1 MGGRRHIRDARPT
14 ALLSAVVTLLAALYV
29 CLGPAD
35 THGTPSSAV
44 RAAQGAAAQHTA
56 PPASPGITLRTDV
69 EAAGPAAAAEYT
81 CPYDRSNC
89 RFIPHLSPA
98 VLTAPHPADPLGT
111 DDVGPAHLALPSHTG
126 RVPRSGASPRAPDLH
141 VLQVLRT

>member
-29 CLGPAD
+29 CLGPSD
-35 THGTPSSAV
+35 THDARSSTV
-44 RAAQGAAAQHTA
+44 RAAKGVAAQHTERTA
-56 PPASPGITLRTDV
+56 GVGITLRTDA
-69 EAAGPAAAAEYT
+69 EAAGPAAAPEYT
-81 CPYDRSNC
+81 CPYDRGNC
-89 RFIPHLSPA
+89 RFVPHLSPA

-111 DDVGPAHLALPSHTG
+111 DDVGPARLAPPSHTG
-126 RVPRSGASPRAPDLH
+126 RVSRSGALPRAPDLH

>member
-35 THGTPSSAV
+35 THDTRSSTV
-44 RAAQGAAAQHTA
+44 RAAKSAAAQHTA
-56 PPASPGITLRTDV
+56 RAPGAGITLRTDV
-69 EAAGPAAAAEYT
+69 EAAGPAAAPEYT
-81 CPYDRSNC
+81 CPYDRSSC

-111 DDVGPAHLALPSHTG
+111 DDVGPARLALPSHTG
-126 RVPRSGASPRAPDLH
+126 QVSRSGASPRAPDLH

>member
-1 MGGRRHIRDARPT
+1 MGGRRQIRDARPT
-14 ALLSAVVTLLAALYV
+14 ALLSAVATLLAALYV

-35 THGTPSSAV
+35 THHQASSTRAV
-44 RAAQGAAAQHTA
+44 TAASATAHTAAA
-56 PPASPGITLRTDV
+56 GITLRTDV
-69 EAAGPAAAAEYT
+69 EGTAARPASAAEYT
-81 CPYDRSNC
+81 CPYDRGGC

-111 DDVGPAHLALPSHTG
+111 DDVSPTRLELPPSTG
-126 RVPRSGASPRAPDLH
+126 QVSRSGASPRAPDLH

>member
-14 ALLSAVVTLLAALYV
+14 ALLSAVVTLLAALSV

-35 THGTPSSAV
+35 THHRVSSPPTVTAE
-44 RAAQGAAAQHTA
+44 AASHTA
-56 PPASPGITLRTDV
+56 RVGITLRTDMDGTAARP
-69 EAAGPAAAAEYT
+69 AAGPEYT
-81 CPYDRSNC
+81 CPYDRDGC

-111 DDVGPAHLALPSHTG
+111 DDVGPARLELPPSTG
-126 RVPRSGASPRAPDLH
+126 QVSRSGAFPRAPDLH